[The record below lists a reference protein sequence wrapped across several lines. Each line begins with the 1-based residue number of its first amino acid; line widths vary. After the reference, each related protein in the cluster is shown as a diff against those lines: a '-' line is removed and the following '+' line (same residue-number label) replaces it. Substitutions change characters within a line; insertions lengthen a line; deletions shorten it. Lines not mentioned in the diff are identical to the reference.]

1 MTIEKSNDPDLHG
14 LTEDDLEG
22 LSEAEREALLADDG
36 GAEGNNQSND
46 NDDDDSDDENQN
58 QGDAADGGAAAA
70 AAAEDAGNGKAKTNE
85 QEQDQEQDLQE
96 EEQPAPA
103 IAPKTVA
110 PDDIKDQR
118 AQLRKERAEA
128 QRKVFDGLMEP
139 EEFETIE
146 NDIQDKLDALVRA
159 EAVDQ
164 TRGQIALERMTDDY
178 NSELAQYQKAA
189 KAAGLDI
196 SQGELKK
203 EFERM
208 VALCAQDAVER
219 GLTDAPGNIAAS
231 KAGLKDAMVLLQA
244 RHGKTVT
251 LPSGKQTAPAQKP
264 RPKVDDRSKIP
275 PSLANVPA
283 AAEANVG
290 DDEFAHLEGMDIADQ
305 ERAVAR
311 MTPEQQ
317 ERWANQ

>member
-14 LTEDDLEG
+14 ITEDDLEG
-22 LSEAEREALLADDG
+22 LSEAERAAILADDG
-36 GAEGNNQSND
+36 GSYDNEQSND
-46 NDDDDSDDENQN
+46 NDDSDDENQN
-58 QGDAADGGAAAA
+58 QDDAAAGGAAAD
-70 AAAEDAGNGKAKTNE
+70 DAGNGSGKAGQQKQEQQEEQE
-85 QEQDQEQDLQE
+85 QEQDQ
-96 EEQPAPA
+96 PAA
-103 IAPKTVA
+103 ASVPKTLA
-110 PDDIKDQR
+110 PDDIKEQR
-118 AQLRKERAEA
+118 ADLRKERAEA

-139 EEFETIE
+139 EEFEKIE

-164 TRGQIALERMTDDY
+164 TRDQIAYERMTAEYD
-178 NSELAQYQKAA
+178 SELAQYQKAA

-196 SQGELKK
+196 SQGDLKV
-203 EFERM
+203 EFTRM

-231 KAGLKDAMVLLQA
+231 KAGLKDAMVLMQA

-251 LPSGKQTAPAQKP
+251 LPSGKSTVPAQKP

-283 AAEANVG
+283 AAEATVG
-290 DDEFAHLEGMDIADQ
+290 DDEFAHLESLEIADQ

>member
-36 GAEGNNQSND
+36 GADDNQVND
-46 NDDDDSDDENQN
+46 NDDDGSGDEDQN
-58 QGDAADGGAAAA
+58 QVEAAAGGAAAA
-70 AAAEDAGNGKAKTNE
+70 AADAGNGTANTNE
-85 QEQDQEQDLQE
+85 QEQEQELQE
-96 EEQPAPA
+96 HEQPAPA
-103 IAPKTVA
+103 SVPKTLA

-139 EEFETIE
+139 EEFESIE
-146 NDIQDKLDALVRA
+146 NGIQDKLDALVRA

-164 TRGQIALERMTDDY
+164 TRSQISFERMTAEYD
-178 NSELAQYQKAA
+178 SELAQYQKAA

-196 SQGELKK
+196 SQGDLKV

-231 KAGLKDAMVLLQA
+231 KAGLKDAMVLMQA

-251 LPSGKQTAPAQKP
+251 LPSGKPAAPAQKP

-283 AAEANVG
+283 AAEAKVG
-290 DDEFAHLEGMDIADQ
+290 DDEFAHLEGMEIADQ

>member
-36 GAEGNNQSND
+36 GAEDNNQAND
-46 NDDDDSDDENQN
+46 NEDDGADDENQN
-58 QGDAADGGAAAA
+58 LDAAAA
-70 AAAEDAGNGKAKTNE
+70 GSAAADDAGNGKPKTNE
-85 QEQDQEQDLQE
+85 QEQEQDLQE
-96 EEQPAPA
+96 NEQPAPA
-103 IAPKTVA
+103 SAPKTLA

-139 EEFETIE
+139 EEFENIE
-146 NDIQDKLDALVRA
+146 NGIQDKLDALVRA

-164 TRGQIALERMTDDY
+164 TRSQIAYERMTAEYD
-178 NSELAQYQKAA
+178 SELGQYQKAA

-196 SQGELKK
+196 SQGDLKK

-231 KAGLKDAMVLLQA
+231 KAGLKDAMVLMQA

-251 LPSGKQTAPAQKP
+251 LPSGKPAAPAQKP

-290 DDEFAHLEGMDIADQ
+290 DDEFAHLEGMEIADQ

>member
-14 LTEDDLEG
+14 ITEDDLEG
-22 LSEAEREALLADDG
+22 LSEAERAAILADDG
-36 GAEGNNQSND
+36 DSDDNDQSND
-46 NDDDDSDDENQN
+46 NDDDDSDDESQS
-58 QGDAADGGAAAA
+58 QDDAAAGGAAAD
-70 AAAEDAGNGKAKTNE
+70 DAGTGSGKAGQQDQEQQEE
-85 QEQDQEQDLQE
+85 QEQDQ
-96 EEQPAPA
+96 PAA
-103 IAPKTVA
+103 ASVPKTLA
-110 PDDIKDQR
+110 PDDIKEQR
-118 AQLRKERAEA
+118 ADLRKERAEA

-139 EEFETIE
+139 EEFEKIE

-164 TRGQIALERMTDDY
+164 TRDQIAYERMTAEYD
-178 NSELAQYQKAA
+178 SELIQYQKAA

-196 SQGELKK
+196 SQGDLKV
-203 EFERM
+203 EFTRT

-219 GLTDAPGNIAAS
+219 GLSDTPGNIAAS
-231 KAGLKDAMVLLQA
+231 KAGLKDAMVLMQA

-251 LPSGKQTAPAQKP
+251 LPSGKPAAPAQKP

-283 AAEANVG
+283 AAEATVG
-290 DDEFAHLEGMDIADQ
+290 DDEFAHLESLEIADQ

>member
-1 MTIEKSNDPDLHG
+1 MTIEKSTDPDLHG

-36 GAEGNNQSND
+36 GADDNQVND
-46 NDDDDSDDENQN
+46 NDDDGSGDEDQN
-58 QGDAADGGAAAA
+58 QVEAAAGGAAAA
-70 AAAEDAGNGKAKTNE
+70 ADDAGNGTANTNE
-85 QEQDQEQDLQE
+85 QEQEQELQE
-96 EEQPAPA
+96 HEQPAPA
-103 IAPKTVA
+103 SVPKTLA

-196 SQGELKK
+196 SQGDLKK

-251 LPSGKQTAPAQKP
+251 LPSGKQAAPAQKP

>member
-14 LTEDDLEG
+14 LTDDDLEG

-36 GAEGNNQSND
+36 GADDNQVND
-46 NDDDDSDDENQN
+46 NDDDGSGDEDQN
-58 QGDAADGGAAAA
+58 KVEAAAGGADAAAA
-70 AAAEDAGNGKAKTNE
+70 DAGNGTANTNE
-85 QEQDQEQDLQE
+85 QEQEQELQE
-96 EEQPAPA
+96 HEQPEPA
-103 IAPKTVA
+103 SVPKTLA

-139 EEFETIE
+139 EEFESIE
-146 NDIQDKLDALVRA
+146 NGIQDKLDALVRA

-164 TRGQIALERMTDDY
+164 TRSQISLERMTAEYD
-178 NSELAQYQKAA
+178 SELAQYQKAA

-196 SQGELKK
+196 SQGDLKK

-231 KAGLKDAMVLLQA
+231 KAGLKDAMVLMQA

-251 LPSGKQTAPAQKP
+251 LPSGKPAAPAQKP

-283 AAEANVG
+283 AAEAKVG
-290 DDEFAHLEGMDIADQ
+290 DDEFAHLEGMEIADQ

>member
-14 LTEDDLEG
+14 ITEDDLEG
-22 LSEAEREALLADDG
+22 LSEAERAAILAVDG
-36 GAEGNNQSND
+36 GSNDNNQSND
-46 NDDDDSDDENQN
+46 NEDDGSGDENQN
-58 QGDAADGGAAAA
+58 QDDAAAGGAAAD
-70 AAAEDAGNGKAKTNE
+70 DAGNGSGKAGQQEQEQQEE
-85 QEQDQEQDLQE
+85 QEQDQ
-96 EEQPAPA
+96 PAA
-103 IAPKTVA
+103 ASVPKTLA
-110 PDDIKDQR
+110 PDDIKEQR
-118 AQLRKERAEA
+118 ADLRKERAEA

-139 EEFETIE
+139 EEFEKIE

-164 TRGQIALERMTDDY
+164 TRGQIAYERMTDEY
-178 NSELAQYQKAA
+178 NSEVAQYTKAA
-189 KAAGLDI
+189 KAAGMDI
-196 SQGELKK
+196 SQGTLKE

-208 VALCAQDAVER
+208 VSLCAQDAVAR

-251 LPSGKQTAPAQKP
+251 LPSGKPAAPAQKP

-283 AAEANVG
+283 AAEATVG
-290 DDEFAHLEGMDIADQ
+290 DDEFAHLESLEIADQ

>member
-14 LTEDDLEG
+14 LTDDDLEG

-36 GAEGNNQSND
+36 GAEGDNQSND

-58 QGDAADGGAAAA
+58 QGEAAAGGAAAA
-70 AAAEDAGNGKAKTNE
+70 ADDAGNGKVTTNE

-96 EEQPAPA
+96 DEHPAPA
-103 IAPKTVA
+103 SVPKTLA

-139 EEFETIE
+139 EEFESIE
-146 NDIQDKLDALVRA
+146 NGIQDKLDALVRA

-164 TRGQIALERMTDDY
+164 TRSQISLERMTAEYD
-178 NSELAQYQKAA
+178 SELAQYQKAA

-196 SQGELKK
+196 SQGDLKV
-203 EFERM
+203 EFTRM

-219 GLTDAPGNIAAS
+219 GLTDTPGNIAAS
-231 KAGLKDAMVLLQA
+231 KAGLKDAMVLMQA

-251 LPSGKQTAPAQKP
+251 LPSGKPAAPAQKP

-283 AAEANVG
+283 AAEAKVG
-290 DDEFAHLEGMDIADQ
+290 DDEFAHLEGMEIADQ

>member
-70 AAAEDAGNGKAKTNE
+70 AEDAGNGKAKTNE
-85 QEQDQEQDLQE
+85 QEQEQDLQE

-103 IAPKTVA
+103 SAPKTVA

-196 SQGELKK
+196 SQGDLKK

-251 LPSGKQTAPAQKP
+251 LPSGKQTASAQKP

>member
-14 LTEDDLEG
+14 LTDDDLEG

-36 GAEGNNQSND
+36 GTEVNNQA
-46 NDDDDSDDENQN
+46 NDDDDDGADDENQN
-58 QGDAADGGAAAA
+58 LDAAAGAAAAGGAAAD
-70 AAAEDAGNGKAKTNE
+70 DAGNGKAKTNE
-85 QEQDQEQDLQE
+85 QEQEQDLQE
-96 EEQPAPA
+96 HEQPVPA
-103 IAPKTVA
+103 TTPKTLA

-146 NDIQDKLDALVRA
+146 NNIQDKLDALVRA

-196 SQGELKK
+196 SQGDLKK

-251 LPSGKQTAPAQKP
+251 LPSGKPAAPAQKP

-290 DDEFAHLEGMDIADQ
+290 DDEFAHLEGMEIADQ